1 MTTRR
6 FEALDGMRGIAALAV
21 FGHHLAAARHQT
33 LVFGHAYLAVDFFF
47 MLSGFVIG
55 AAYEERLAAGL
66 RWTEYMGA
74 RLRRLYPMVVAGAL
88 IGLLA
93 GAVLRL
99 DVNLALAFALQLVY
113 VPLVVGRGEAFP
125 LNVAQWSLSVELA
138 VNALHAAVLP
148 WSSTRVLAALVA
160 LSAAGLVAVEAAQG
174 DLNVGATV
182 ETLGMGG
189 LRALFSYFAG
199 VLIYRLYREGR
210 LPRLKAPFW
219 LAALALALA
228 LAAPRPPHA
237 PDVLYVTLLFPLL
250 VVTGLEAQPG
260 RVLRPFAAWSGAVSY
275 PLYAIHM
282 PLVALA
288 AAATPR
294 DAAAGVRAAYWGLAV
309 VAILLLAWA
318 VQRFYDEPVRR
329 GLRARAGAPVA

>member
-1 MTTRR
+1 M
-6 FEALDGMRGIAALAV
+6 
-21 FGHHLAAARHQT
+21 
-33 LVFGHAYLAVDFFF
+33 
-47 MLSGFVIG
+47 
-55 AAYEERLAAGL
+55 
-66 RWTEYMGA
+66 
-74 RLRRLYPMVVAGAL
+74 
-88 IGLLA
+88 
-93 GAVLRL
+93 
-99 DVNLALAFALQLVY
+99 
-113 VPLVVGRGEAFP
+113 
-125 LNVAQWSLSVELA
+125 
-138 VNALHAAVLP
+138 
-148 WSSTRVLAALVA
+148 
-160 LSAAGLVAVEAAQG
+160 
-174 DLNVGATV
+174 

-219 LAALALALA
+219 LAALVLAVA

-250 VVTGLEAQPG
+250 VLTGLESQPG